1 MKLFHT
7 ASLSVIDALPDV
19 AAEDLRRKQADEL
32 VLTWE
37 ERRWLRGRFTT
48 RQGRRVAIA
57 LPTGTQLESG
67 RLLWVAEDWY
77 LTLEAA
83 TEALLAV
90 HVADRQQA
98 IVTAFEIGNLHFPLA
113 VEGEYLLVPEDTAM
127 VQLLGRL
134 GLDWERRQ
142 GPFQPAG
149 KGQPHGF

>member
-7 ASLSVIDALPDV
+7 TSLPVIDLLPD
-19 AAEDLRRKQADEL
+19 ADAEDLRRKQSDEL

-48 RQGRRVAIA
+48 KQGRRVAIA

-67 RLLWVAEDWY
+67 RLLWVGEDWY

-134 GLDWERRQ
+134 GLEWECRQ